1 MKPRYEPAYDQT
13 NYPKETLVGYIEE
26 FDMYI
31 DETNPDGDVI
41 TLIGE
46 RLEDQVNNFDTFRV
60 NGNELE
66 RVYPTDLNITPY
78 HMCLIY
84 AKAIEHGV
92 IKEAP
97 NETTET

>member
-1 MKPRYEPAYDQT
+1 MKPRHEPTYDQSD
-13 NYPKETLVGYIEE
+13 YPNEKFVGYIEE

-31 DETNPDGDVI
+31 DIAHGDELI
-41 TLIGE
+41 TIVGP
-46 RLEDQVNNFDTFRV
+46 RSEDHMNNFDTFRL

-66 RVYPTDLNITPY
+66 QIPHPDLRITPY

-92 IKEAP
+92 IKEQNDEA
-97 NETTET
+97 